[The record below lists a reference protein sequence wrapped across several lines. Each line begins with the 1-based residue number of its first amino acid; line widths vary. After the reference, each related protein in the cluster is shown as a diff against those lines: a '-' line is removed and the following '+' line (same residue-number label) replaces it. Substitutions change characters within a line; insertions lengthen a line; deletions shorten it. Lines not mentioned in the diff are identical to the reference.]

1 MNNKL
6 TDMEIDTLA
15 IKLLEYY
22 NEGEF
27 AYEEGVNKS
36 VKQKNLK
43 RSFKQEIEQLVN
55 NKSKSAFTSSLHCA
69 LVSLLEPD
77 KLRKEIRTLRQK
89 NKHFEDINASAE
101 ALAMT
106 LYKDEI
112 YKRVKEEKDKEL
124 IEDLQGSREV
134 NRKLLN
140 VVSNLERCID
150 DKRDYVSPETL
161 LKLEEEH
168 RMQLAHLTKNKKLTK
183 KEKKLAELKK
193 QMEMLEDDEDDD
205 DDE

>member
-1 MNNKL
+1 M
-6 TDMEIDTLA
+6 
-15 IKLLEYY
+15 EYY

-27 AYEEGVNKS
+27 SYEEGVNKS

-124 IEDLQGSREV
+124 VEDLQGSREV
-134 NRKLLN
+134 NRKLLA
-140 VVSNLERCID
+140 VVSNLEKCID
-150 DKRDYVSPETL
+150 DRKDYVSPETL

-168 RMQLAHLTKNKKLTK
+168 RMQLEHLTKNKKLTK

-193 QMEMLEDDEDDD
+193 QMEMLENDDEDEDD
-205 DDE
+205 NYHLGQQS

>member
-27 AYEEGVNKS
+27 SYEEGVNKS

-43 RSFKQEIEQLVN
+43 RSFKQEITELVN

-69 LVSLLEPD
+69 LMSLLEPD
-77 KLRKEIRTLRQK
+77 KLRKEIKTLRQK
-89 NKHFEDINASAE
+89 NKHFEDITANGE

-112 YKRVKEEKDKEL
+112 YKQVKAEKDKEL

-134 NRKLLN
+134 NRKLMD

-150 DKRDYVSPETL
+150 DRRDYVPRETL

-183 KEKKLAELKK
+183 KEKKIAELKK
-193 QMEMLEDDEDDD
+193 QVEMLEDDEDEDD
-205 DDE
+205 D

>member
-1 MNNKL
+1 MC
-6 TDMEIDTLA
+6 
-15 IKLLEYY
+15 
-22 NEGEF
+22 
-27 AYEEGVNKS
+27 S
-36 VKQKNLK
+36 V
-43 RSFKQEIEQLVN
+43 V
-55 NKSKSAFTSSLHCA
+55 FT
-69 LVSLLEPD
+69 
-77 KLRKEIRTLRQK
+77 RTRQ
-89 NKHFEDINASAE
+89 
-101 ALAMT
+101 T
-106 LYKDEI
+106 T
-112 YKRVKEEKDKEL
+112 KDKEL

-168 RMQLAHLTKNKKLTK
+168 RMQLEHLTKNKKLTK